1 VSGEPIKPPGGWTVE
16 TLKAHFEQRFIDVDK
31 AVNAA
36 LAAAKEA
43 VAAALAAAE
52 KAREQAAADN
62 QAWRASANEWRGSM
76 QDREV
81 RFATRT
87 EMDAKFSAVDV
98 ALRAIQK
105 DLDRSA
111 GSAGGRALFKDES
124 RANIGIVITIVLFL
138 LAIFGSKYLGR

>member
-1 VSGEPIKPPGGWTVE
+1 VEPLKPSGGWTVE
-16 TLKAHFEQRFIDVDK
+16 TLKSHFEQRFIDVDK

-105 DLDRSA
+105 DLDRNA
-111 GSAGGRALFKDES
+111 GSVGGRVAFKDES
-124 RANIGIVITIVLFL
+124 RANIGIAITIILFL
-138 LAIFGSKYLGR
+138 LAIFGSKYLGH